1 MTDQEDRG
9 MSYWRTA
16 PELPPEIFA
25 VLRKANRAI
34 NPVAIVA
41 TLDPDGSPHTAP
53 FGSLRATTPRQ
64 LRMCCFRHH
73 DTLAN
78 IARDGRVM
86 AAVVWPPNVAVSI
99 SGRARIAKEHMD
111 TDEDYAM
118 LEIDIEEVKNDMVR
132 AGTIEGGIVFTPLAE
147 LKEWFDV
154 ALAELETK

>member
-1 MTDQEDRG
+1 MTDQHDQVIP
-9 MSYWRTA
+9 YWQTA
-16 PELPPEIFA
+16 PELPPEIFTA
-25 VLRKANRAI
+25 LRKANRAI

-41 TLDPDGSPHTAP
+41 TLDPDGCPHTAP
-53 FGSLRATTPRQ
+53 FGSLRATTPKR

-78 IARDGRVM
+78 ITRDGRVM

-99 SGRARIAKEHMD
+99 RGRARVTKDQMD
-111 TDEDYAM
+111 CDENYAI

-147 LKEWFDV
+147 LKDWFDT
-154 ALAELETK
+154 ALAELETT